1 MSTKARVII
10 VGAGLAG
17 LAAARCLAEQGV
29 KVRIFDENPHPG
41 GQLLRSIPAASR
53 STGGLWDSPRRR
65 GLALL
70 SWLRSRGIEILSQA
84 QAVGSDGTGRV
95 WVDSPR
101 ARLQELS
108 AEAILLATGA
118 RETFLP
124 FPGWTLPGVISTG
137 GAQLL
142 IKGSGVLPA
151 PEMVIAGSG
160 PLPPAL
166 AREVL
171 QHKGRITALLDES
184 RLIDSLGLLKLLP
197 RQLPRLLQGLGLQ
210 ARLLRA
216 GVFTRRQSR
225 IVHARGDGHLAEC
238 TMARLDSSGA
248 PLPGSERTLR
258 TSGLAVGW
266 GLVPNIE
273 LGREMGCRAEFNRS
287 KGGWVLVVNES
298 QETSVSGIYAAGEP
312 TGIAGG
318 SKALQEGEMAGLA
331 IACSLTGRL
340 SREDRRRWNRLR
352 KHLKQEQD
360 FGVFLNRLS
369 CIPAAGYR
377 SIPKD
382 TTICRCEQIRLPEI
396 LASIHLGFSTVASVK
411 KATRCGMG
419 RCQGRTCA
427 PILQEIL
434 MAHPEAAQTPPTPL
448 SVRSP
453 VKPVALESLLE
464 PEEGAG

>member
-1 MSTKARVII
+1 MSTNARVII

-17 LAAARCLAEQGV
+17 MAAARCLAEQGV
-29 KVRIFDENPHPG
+29 QVRIIDENPHPG
-41 GQLLRSIPAASR
+41 GQLLRSVPAASR
-53 STGGLWDSPRRR
+53 NPGRLRDGPQRR
-65 GLALL
+65 GVA
-70 SWLRSRGIEILSQA
+70 LRSRLKALGVEIHSQA
-84 QAVGSDGTGRV
+84 QVVGSNGSGRV

-101 ARLQELS
+101 APLQELS

-151 PEMVIAGSG
+151 PETVIAGSG
-160 PLPPAL
+160 PLPLAL
-166 AREVL
+166 ARDVL
-171 QHKGRITALLDES
+171 EHKGRITALLDES
-184 RLIDSLGLLKLLP
+184 RRVDSLGLLKLLP

-210 ARLLRA
+210 GRLLRA
-216 GVFTRRQSR
+216 GVLTRRQSR
-225 IVHARGDGHLAEC
+225 IIEAGGDGRLAAC

-248 PLPGSERTLR
+248 PLPGSEQILQ
-258 TSGLAVGW
+258 TSGLAVGC

-273 LGREMGCRAEFNRS
+273 LGREMGCQATFNRN

-318 SKALQEGEMAGLA
+318 GKALLEGEMAGLA
-331 IACSLTGRL
+331 IASSLTGRL
-340 SREDRRRWNRLR
+340 TREDRRRWNRLR
-352 KHLKQEQD
+352 KRLKQEQD

-369 CIPAAGYR
+369 RIPAAGYR

-382 TTICRCEQIRLPEI
+382 TIICRCEQIRLTEI
-396 LASIHLGFSTVASVK
+396 LESIHLGFSTVAGVK

-427 PILQEIL
+427 PVLQEIL
-434 MAHPEAAQTPPTPL
+434 MTHPEAAQNPPLPL

-453 VKPVALESLLE
+453 VKPVALESLLG
-464 PEEGAG
+464 PEEGAR

>member
-17 LAAARCLAEQGV
+17 MAAARSLTEHDV
-29 KVRIFDENPHPG
+29 KVRIIDENPHPG
-41 GQLLRSIPAASR
+41 GQLLRTIPAASR
-53 STGGLWDSPRRR
+53 STGLTREGPKRR

-70 SWLRSRGIEILSQA
+70 SRLKSRRVEIHSQT
-84 QAVGSDGTGRV
+84 QVVGSDGAGRV

-101 ARLQELS
+101 APLQELS
-108 AEAILLATGA
+108 ADRILLASGA

-124 FPGWTLPGVISTG
+124 FPGWTLPGVLSTG

-160 PLPPAL
+160 PLPLAL

-171 QHKGRITALLDES
+171 KYKGRITALLDES
-184 RLIDSLGLLKLLP
+184 RLVDSLELLKLLP
-197 RQLPRLLQGLGLQ
+197 RQLPRLLQGIRLQ
-210 ARLLRA
+210 GRLLRA
-216 GVFTRRQSR
+216 GVLTRHQSR
-225 IVHARGDGHLAEC
+225 IIEARGDEQLAEC
-238 TMARLDSSGA
+238 TMAGLDSSGA
-248 PLPGSERTLR
+248 PVPGSERTLR
-258 TSGLAVGW
+258 TPGLAVGC

-273 LGREMGCRAEFNRS
+273 LGREMGCRAGYNQN
-287 KGGWVLVVNES
+287 KGGWVLLVSES
-298 QETSVSGIYAAGEP
+298 QETSISGIYAAGEP

-318 SKALQEGEMAGLA
+318 NKALLEGEIAGLA
-331 IACSLTGRL
+331 IASSLKGRL
-340 SREDRRRWNRLR
+340 SRKDRRRLARLR
-352 KHLKQEQD
+352 KRLKQELD
-360 FGVFLNRLS
+360 FGAFLCRLAR
-369 CIPAAGYR
+369 IPAAGYA
-377 SIPKD
+377 SIPKE
-382 TTICRCEQIRLPEI
+382 TIICRCEQIRLAEI
-396 LASIHLGFSTVASVK
+396 LESIHLGFSTMASVK

-434 MAHPEAAQTPPTPL
+434 MTHPDAASNGPAPL

-464 PEEGAG
+464 PKEGVR